1 MYGGS
6 ILPGK
11 FHGRDVTVVDVFE
24 AVGQHA
30 AGRMSAEELHELEC
44 VACPSAGACGGQ
56 FTANTMAMVSE
67 AIGLALPG
75 SAGSPAPF
83 EERDRFAV
91 ESGRA
96 VMALLDS
103 RLRPRDIVTRK
114 ALENAAMVAGAT
126 GGSTN
131 AGLHLPAIAHEAG
144 IRFTM
149 DDVME
154 IMRRTPYLAD
164 LKPAGKYVAYDVHRV
179 GGIPVILKALLEGG
193 LLHGDCMTVSGKTI
207 AENLKDVVFPTD
219 QDVIYPV
226 SNPISQTGGLTG
238 LRGNLAPDGAIVKI
252 AGMANLRFEG
262 TALCFDTR
270 KKRSPRC
277 RPAPTRRAT

>member
-11 FHGRDVTVVDVFE
+11 FQGRDVTVVDMFE

-30 AGRMSAEELHELEC
+30 AGNMTDEELHELEC

-75 SAGSPAPF
+75 SAGSPAPY

-96 VMALLDS
+96 VMNLIEQNI
-103 RLRPRDIVTRK
+103 RPRDIVTLK
-114 ALENAAMVAGAT
+114 ALQNAAVMVGAT

-131 AGLHLPAIAHEAG
+131 AGAASAG
-144 IRFTM
+144 
-149 DDVME
+149 D
-154 IMRRTPYLAD
+154 
-164 LKPAGKYVAYDVHRV
+164 
-179 GGIPVILKALLEGG
+179 
-193 LLHGDCMTVSGKTI
+193 
-207 AENLKDVVFPTD
+207 
-219 QDVIYPV
+219 
-226 SNPISQTGGLTG
+226 
-238 LRGNLAPDGAIVKI
+238 
-252 AGMANLRFEG
+252 
-262 TALCFDTR
+262 
-270 KKRSPRC
+270 
-277 RPAPTRRAT
+277 RA